1 MLIHSDQKP
10 YNCKYLKNK
19 NILNIYRNFFSGTF
33 CDQTFRQK
41 QLLKR
46 HENIYHN
53 PNYVATTPK
62 EKTHLCPTCNKA
74 FRHKGN
80 LMRHMA
86 QHENGQTEPGTTKI
100 VRVKGE
106 NGNAGDEG
114 SDNYVVVEVLQDGA
128 EIQYDDEL
136 ELDAEQIGEEM
147 EVDSENYTLTES
159 MTLFSNIK
167 K

>member
-1 MLIHSDQKP
+1 
-10 YNCKYLKNK
+10 
-19 NILNIYRNFFSGTF
+19 
-33 CDQTFRQK
+33 
-41 QLLKR
+41 
-46 HENIYHN
+46 
-53 PNYVATTPK
+53 
-62 EKTHLCPTCNKA
+62 
-74 FRHKGN
+74 
-80 LMRHMA
+80 MRHMA

-106 NGNAGDEG
+106 SRNAGDEG

-159 MTLFSNIK
+159 MAAFFEEK
-167 K
+167 VA

>member
-10 YNCKYLKNK
+10 YNCQ
-19 NILNIYRNFFSGTF
+19 F

-106 NGNAGDEG
+106 PGNAGDEG

-136 ELDAEQIGEEM
+136 ELEQIGEEM
-147 EVDSENYTLTES
+147 EVDSESYTLTES
-159 MTLFSNIK
+159 MLGF
-167 K
+167 